1 MLSAG
6 ILESR
11 LDALYNQ
18 LETLRPDSSDAELH
32 SFASFFAED
41 CVVNFESM
49 REAKEPSRG
58 RDGVV
63 AKLRDLM
70 KHFYL
75 EQRTVVSQM
84 ISESDLRV
92 FSEMKNRYNVHS
104 EVLDDF
110 PETLVATFDDEGLI
124 TNFSLYGCRSHIL
137 IMIQKATGNGP
148 FSAEEMTKW

>member
-18 LETLRPDSSDAELH
+18 LETLRPDSSNDELE
-32 SFASFFAED
+32 SFAAFFSED

-49 REAKEPSRG
+49 REANDPSLG
-58 RDGVV
+58 REGVV
-63 AKLRDLM
+63 AKLRDVM
-70 KHFYL
+70 KHLYL
-75 EQRTVVSQM
+75 ERRTVVSQT
-84 ISESDLRV
+84 ISESESLV
-92 FSEMKNRYNVHS
+92 FSEMRNRYNVHS

-124 TNFSLYGCRSHIL
+124 TNFRLYGCRSHIL
-137 IMIQKATGNGP
+137 IMIQKATGEGP

>member
-11 LDALYNQ
+11 LNALYNQ
-18 LETLRPDSSDAELH
+18 LEALRPDSSDAELL

-49 REAKEPSRG
+49 REAKDPSRG

-70 KHFYL
+70 KHLYL
-75 EQRTVVSQM
+75 EQRTVVSQV
-84 ISESDLRV
+84 ISEADMRV
-92 FSEMKNRYNVHS
+92 FSEMRNRYNVHS

-148 FSAEEMTKW
+148 FSAEEMTK

>member
-11 LDALYNQ
+11 LNALYNQ
-18 LETLRPDSSDAELH
+18 LEGLRPDSSDAELVA
-32 SFASFFAED
+32 FASFFAQD

-49 REAKEPSRG
+49 REAKEPSLG

-63 AKLRDLM
+63 AKLRDQM
-70 KHFYL
+70 KHLYL
-75 EQRTVVSQM
+75 EQRTVVSQV
-84 ISESDLRV
+84 ISESDMRV
-92 FSEMKNRYNVHS
+92 FSEMRNRYNVHS

>member
-11 LDALYNQ
+11 LNALYNQ
-18 LETLRPDSSDAELH
+18 LEALRPDSSDAELLA
-32 SFASFFAED
+32 FASFFAKD
-41 CVVNFESM
+41 CVLNYESM
-49 REAKEPSRG
+49 REAKEPALG

-63 AKLRDLM
+63 AKLRDVM
-70 KHFYL
+70 KHQYL

-84 ISESDLRV
+84 ISESDMRV
-92 FSEMKNRYNVHS
+92 FSEMRNRYIVHS

-124 TNFSLYGCRSHIL
+124 TNFSLYCCKSSML

-148 FSAEEMTKW
+148 FSAQEMTK

>member
-18 LETLRPDSSDAELH
+18 LEGLRADSSDAELD
-32 SFASFFAED
+32 SIAFFFAED
-41 CVVNFESM
+41 CVINFESTL
-49 REAKEPSRG
+49 ETKEPSRG
-58 RDGVV
+58 RDGLV
-63 AKLRDLM
+63 AKLRDSM
-70 KHFYL
+70 KHMHL

-84 ISESDLRV
+84 ISESDMRV
-92 FSEMKNRYNVHS
+92 FSEMRNRYNVHS

-124 TNFSLYGCRSHIL
+124 TNFSLYGSRKRIL

-148 FSAEEMTKW
+148 FSAEEMAK